1 MNETVVALIA
11 EKRHLGNR
19 ALVDARSAFE
29 LAGCR
34 VELVVP
40 DGDRPLELS
49 ATAPSWDIAL
59 SRGRDLA
66 GLGLLAAAAALGVPT
81 VNTPRAIELVR
92 NKVAMHAIL
101 QRYDV
106 PLPRTWFA
114 THRDAFRR
122 LPSEAFP
129 VVVKP
134 HDGDG
139 ARGLV
144 LLTGPDDVDLVP
156 APPRGRTAPQ
166 RVLYL
171 AQRFMA
177 LDGWDLKLYGIGRD
191 VWAVRKPS
199 PVRFEGP
206 GPARLQ
212 PRDGAELV
220 PLDARLTD
228 IALTCGRA
236 CGLEL
241 WGVDV
246 GVTPDGPLVIEVNDF
261 PTYSAVPGA
270 GQAIARHT
278 LALLGIHTVERDIGR
293 DRLGRLVRV
302 QA

>member
-1 MNETVVALIA
+1 MNDTVVALIA
-11 EKRHLGNR
+11 ERRHLGNR
-19 ALVDARSAFE
+19 ALANARSAFE

-40 DGDRPLELS
+40 NGDRPFELS

-114 THRDAFRR
+114 THPDAFRR
-122 LPSEAFP
+122 LPEDHFP
-129 VVVKP
+129 IVVKP

-139 ARGLV
+139 AQGLV
-144 LLTGPDDVDLVP
+144 LLSRPDDVDLVP
-156 APPRGRTAPQ
+156 VSAGRSEAPK

-171 AQRFMA
+171 AQQFLA

-199 PVRFEGP
+199 PVVFDGP
-206 GPARLQ
+206 GPARFQ
-212 PRDGAELV
+212 ATDGAELV
-220 PLDARLTD
+220 PLDARLLD
-228 IALTCGRA
+228 LGLTCGRA

-246 GVTPDGPLVIEVNDF
+246 GVTREGPYVIEVNDF
-261 PTYSAVPGA
+261 PTYSAVPEA
-270 GQAIARHT
+270 GEAIARHT
-278 LALLGIHTVERDIGR
+278 LALLEFHRVTRDIGH
-293 DRLGRLVRV
+293 DRLGRLIRV
-302 QA
+302 PA

>member
-11 EKRHLGNR
+11 ERRHLGNL
-19 ALVDARSAFE
+19 AIVDAQAAFE
-29 LAGCR
+29 VAGCR

-40 DGDRPLELS
+40 DGDRPFELS
-49 ATAPSWDIAL
+49 ATRPSWDIAL

-92 NKVAMHAIL
+92 NKVAMHALL

-106 PLPRTWFA
+106 PLPRTWFS
-114 THRDAFRR
+114 TRTDAFRH
-122 LPSEAFP
+122 LPQAEFP
-129 VVVKP
+129 IVVKP

-144 LLTGPDDVDLVP
+144 LLSGPDDVDLVP
-156 APPRGRTAPQ
+156 RPPRRAARQPL
-166 RVLYL
+166 LYL
-171 AQRFMA
+171 AQQFLA

-199 PVRFEGP
+199 PVVFDGP
-206 GPARLQ
+206 GPARFQ
-212 PRDGAELV
+212 QSDRAELV
-220 PLDARLTD
+220 PLDARLLD
-228 IALTCGRA
+228 LALTCGRA

-246 GVTPDGPLVIEVNDF
+246 GVTRDGPFVIEVNDF
-261 PTYSAVPGA
+261 PTYSAVPDA
-270 GQAIARHT
+270 GEAIARLT
-278 LALLGIHTVERDIGR
+278 LSLLGLHRVARDIGQE
-293 DRLGRLVRV
+293 RLGRLIRV
-302 QA
+302 PA